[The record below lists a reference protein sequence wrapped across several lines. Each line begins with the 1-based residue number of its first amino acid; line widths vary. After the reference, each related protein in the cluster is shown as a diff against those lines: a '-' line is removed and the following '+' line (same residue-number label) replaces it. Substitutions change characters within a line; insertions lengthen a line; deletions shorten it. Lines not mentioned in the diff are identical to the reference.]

1 VALTPEGKVKAEI
14 KKLLK
19 IHGVWFY
26 MPVQNGY
33 GKVGIPDF
41 ICCFNGKFLAIE
53 AKAPGKESALTPNQR
68 NVLEAIDDHGGVA
81 LVISGNTD
89 ALIAFIV
96 ASRMGR

>member
-1 VALTPEGKVKAEI
+1 MTPEGKVKAEI

-53 AKAPGKESALTPNQR
+53 AKAPGKELLLTPNQR
-68 NVLEAIDDHGGVA
+68 NVLEDIGNHGGET
-81 LVISGNTD
+81 LVVSGNTD